1 MADYTLYYWPIP
13 FRGEFVRATL
23 AHVGADWIEADPDEV
38 GALMEQAPAEQP
50 VAHMGPPV
58 LVDHRDDFAVSQT
71 AAILTW
77 LGGKHG
83 LMPEEG
89 RRVALTAKVL
99 GDVEDVL
106 YEMTLHNG
114 AQRWTRERWAAQR
127 PRLARWMEIF
137 EATGHR
143 HGLTAEEGHLLGGDA
158 PGVADLATAVLW
170 GTMTRQL
177 PPLRT
182 LLEASAPTIAA
193 LADRVEARPKQA
205 ARIARGEAVWGDA
218 WCGGEIEAS
227 LREALE
233 AD

>member
-13 FRGEFVRATL
+13 FRGESVRATL
-23 AHVGADWIEADPDEV
+23 ACVGADWGEAGPDSVAE
-38 GALMEQAPAEQP
+38 LMEHVPADQP

-58 LVDHRDDFAVSQT
+58 LVDHREDFAVSQT

-77 LGGKHG
+77 LGLRHG
-83 LMPEEG
+83 LMPEDG
-89 RRVALTAKVL
+89 KRRALTAKVL
-99 GDVEDVL
+99 ADVEDIL

-114 AQRWTRERWAAQR
+114 AEQWTRERWAVHR
-127 PRLARWMEIF
+127 PRLERWMGIF
-137 EATGHR
+137 EVTGQR
-143 HGLTAEEGHLLGGDA
+143 HGLTATQGHLLGGDA
-158 PGVADLATAVLW
+158 LGVADLATAVLW

-177 PPLRT
+177 PPLRP
-182 LLEASAPTIAA
+182 LLEASAPAIAG
-193 LADRVEARPKQA
+193 LADRIEGRPEQT

-227 LREALE
+227 LRDALA